1 MNYSKQDIRQG
12 LDLKRKAQETP
23 SSFGTVEGA
32 TERPT
37 GGFLKQRMA
46 GEGGARVLR
55 MINDP
60 KEQARTADWMQ
71 RFGLSNQGYEFN
83 QARMMMENPQP
94 QQEEQA

>member
-46 GEGGARVLR
+46 GEGGARALR

-60 KEQARTADWMQ
+60 KRTSTYSRLDAKVWIIKSRLRVQ
-71 RFGLSNQGYEFN
+71 SS
-83 QARMMMENPQP
+83 
-94 QQEEQA
+94 

>member
-46 GEGGARVLR
+46 GEGGACSFGSLIILNTR
-55 MINDP
+55 
-60 KEQARTADWMQ
+60 ARTADWMQ

-83 QARMMMENPQP
+83 QARMMMENPQQ
-94 QQEEQA
+94 QQEEQE